1 MSSRNPSRG
10 TAISWPHFSHV
21 CTRPVSGYSIS
32 QHGSCLVTHSTELQ
46 EEAKSHNEDM
56 THGAKAGATPRA
68 NGRAPKGR
76 NGRLAAA
83 TSTLPRRSLRAS
95 NSLYLQHALQTP
107 RIKEASVHGTVK
119 AAAPGDA
126 SCSSFKDLREIQLAQ
141 EESVSVVSGEQQ
153 SKWGSAPRLW
163 Q

>member
-1 MSSRNPSRG
+1 MSSRDPSRG

-21 CTRPVSGYSIS
+21 CTRPISGYSTS
-32 QHGSCLVTHSTELQ
+32 QHGSFLVAHSTELQ
-46 EEAKSHNEDM
+46 KEAKSHNEDM
-56 THGAKAGATPRA
+56 THGAEAGATPRV
-68 NGRAPKGR
+68 NGTKGEKR
-76 NGRLAAA
+76 PSCSSYLH
-83 TSTLPRRSLRAS
+83 LPRRSLRAS
-95 NSLYLQHALQTP
+95 NSLYFQRALQTP

-153 SKWGSAPRLW
+153 SK
-163 Q
+163 